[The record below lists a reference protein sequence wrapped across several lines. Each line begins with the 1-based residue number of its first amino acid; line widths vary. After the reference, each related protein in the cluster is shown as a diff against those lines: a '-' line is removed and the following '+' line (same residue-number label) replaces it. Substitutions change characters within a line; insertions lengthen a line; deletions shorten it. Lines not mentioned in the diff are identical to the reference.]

1 VQIKVFLANLFLILV
16 CLALPLKSQ
25 EVEKTIILD
34 SIVIE
39 DEFLEEVKYVASDY
53 ITSKDLE
60 NEQIRDVGEYL
71 RNIPNIS
78 GIRKGG
84 ANLDPVVR
92 GYKFSQLNV
101 LLNNGVRIENGCP
114 NRMDPVTA
122 RIESEDI
129 GEIEVIKGPFLLKY
143 GPSFGGVIN
152 LKSEVPKS
160 YDQFE
165 IHGNAQ
171 VGFESNWN
179 GVKYHGSLYG
189 GERKFYFML
198 SGGYRDY
205 ENYNSGFLEG
215 TETEVKSSF
224 TKYNYLA
231 KLGYSY
237 KPNHRF
243 LLSFDGIHGR
253 DVLYPSLP
261 MDEKSDDTY
270 LYGLDYIGENL
281 SPALKKIEAKI
292 YHSDVHHVMDNSF
305 RPSSE
310 TMLMIADVNALNT
323 GGRFVNTF
331 QFAKHRILAGIDYEH
346 IKKDGART
354 GTMEMMGTISTKV
367 SNLWLDA
374 MIRNTGI
381 FTEYQTYFSSYELNA
396 SLRGD
401 FNDATSGDTLE
412 ISHEGTDYFKDVDS
426 RFFNL
431 SLSVGI
437 TKKISPDMDISLA
450 FGRGTRSPNMLE
462 RYIKLLPVGYD
473 RYDYLGNPQ
482 LQPESNNEIDL
493 TFQSSFRNF
502 GNINLNFFYSYVQD
516 YIYATLLAPSVIKPQ
531 SPGVLGVKQF
541 VNVDHIHSTG
551 FEFGYNSPQQYK
563 LGGSLVAAFTYGV
576 IPEVTK
582 YVISDGEVV
591 DAVQITND
599 ALPEIPPFEA
609 TMTIFYKFLNS
620 KLIPNFKLR
629 LVAPQRHL
637 SQAFYEE
644 ETPGFALL
652 NFSVRWNF
660 AKFME
665 LNTGVSNI
673 FDRAYYE
680 HLNRRIIGSKENLY
694 EPGRVF
700 FISLYAHF

>member
-1 VQIKVFLANLFLILV
+1 VRIKIYITSIFLILIYLV
-16 CLALPLKSQ
+16 QPVNGQ

-34 SIVIE
+34 SVVIE
-39 DEFLEEVKYVASDY
+39 DEILDEVKYVASSY
-53 ITSKDLE
+53 VTKKDLQ
-60 NEQIRDVGEYL
+60 NQQIRDLGEYL
-71 RNIPNIS
+71 RTIPNVS

-101 LLNNGVRIENGCP
+101 LLNNGVKIENGCP

-122 RIESEDI
+122 RIETEDI
-129 GEIEVIKGPFLLKY
+129 GSIEVIKGPFLLKY

-152 LKSEVPKS
+152 LKSEIPKS

-165 IHGNAQ
+165 IHGSAQ
-171 VGFESNWN
+171 AGFESNWN
-179 GVKYHGSLYG
+179 GEKYHGSVHG
-189 GERKFYFML
+189 GGSKFHFMV
-198 SGGYRDY
+198 SGGYRNY
-205 ENYNSGFLEG
+205 GNYNSGYREG
-215 TETEVKSSF
+215 MKTEVKSSF

-231 KLGYSY
+231 KLEYSF
-237 KPNHRF
+237 KPNQQ
-243 LLSFDGIHGR
+243 LLISYDGVHGR

-261 MDEKSDDTY
+261 MDEKSDDTHIFS
-270 LYGLDYIGENL
+270 LDYEGKNL
-281 SPALKKIEAKI
+281 SPVLKSIEAKI
-292 YHSDVHHVMDNSF
+292 YHSDVHHVMDNSR
-305 RPSSE
+305 RPSSAN
-310 TMLMIADVNALNT
+310 MLMVADVNSSNT
-323 GGRFVNTF
+323 GGRFVTTF
-331 QFAKHRILAGIDYEH
+331 QFAKHRLLSGLDYEH
-346 IKKDGART
+346 IMKDGART

-374 MIRNTGI
+374 LIRNTG
-381 FTEYQTYFSSYELNA
+381 FFAEYHTFFSSYELNA

-401 FNDATSGDTLE
+401 FNNATSSDTLE
-412 ISHEGTDYFKDVDS
+412 VSYEGIDYFKDVDS
-426 RFFNL
+426 EFFNL
-431 SLSVGI
+431 SFNVGI
-437 TKKISPDMDISLA
+437 TKKISSNLDISLA
-450 FGRGTRSPNMLE
+450 FGRGSRSPNMLE

-482 LQPESNNEIDL
+482 LQPETNNEIDL
-493 TFQSSFRNF
+493 TFQSNFRNF
-502 GNINLNFFYSYVQD
+502 GSMYLNFFYSYVQD
-516 YIYATLLAPSVIKPQ
+516 YIYANLLPPTVIMPQ
-531 SPGVLGVKQF
+531 TQGVLGVKQF
-541 VNVDHIHSTG
+541 VNVDHITSAG
-551 FEFGYNSPQQYK
+551 FEFGYNSPHQYK
-563 LGGSLVAAFTYGV
+563 LGGSVVAAFTYGI

-582 YVISDGEVV
+582 YIISDGEVV

-599 ALPEIPPFEA
+599 ALPEIPPFE
-609 TMTIFYKFLNS
+609 TTLTVFYKFLNS
-620 KLIPNFKLR
+620 NLIPTLKLR
-629 LVAPQRHL
+629 VVAPQRHI

-652 NFSVRWNF
+652 NFSIRWKF

-700 FISLYAHF
+700 FASIYAHF